1 MPQSGQIIPE
11 HLHPHVKTLI
21 NDNTVYQEPVLTPE
35 EPIRGL
41 YVFTSGKGRD
51 GVVLEHSTTTA
62 WKEEF
67 GEPNF
72 KLYGQPGLMPYQSLA
87 TGVVQAYSLRVMPED
102 AAYANLVIVAKVKVD
117 KLTKPGT
124 PSMVV
129 RFEAQYTP
137 EVVSTEEIAPLA
149 ELMGDPEPDREGFV
163 TYPLFS
169 VNALGRGQYGNNFRI
184 RLISSTLNDK
194 TNDYK
199 NYRFEVY
206 ELENGEM
213 KVKDIPFAGT
223 FIPDS
228 LDNSSTAKSL
238 YLEDIV
244 NDPDNGSTKIAITIF
259 DANWEDIFEMYKAD
273 IDPDTALTV
282 ENFDL
287 FTGVNRLTNEAIKGI
302 TYDTEHAEYASLDNP
317 AGLPLSG
324 GDDGTF
330 TFTPNDPEKLSKR
343 EEAINAEYIK
353 AFNGEIDRAVL
364 SKRRTPSEFILDA
377 NYDSEVK
384 KALISAITTRGD
396 AYGFVDAGIINTAEE
411 AITWGD
417 EMLGLG
423 DRMYSKEIHHYQT
436 RDPFTGKRIPV
447 TITYLYATL
456 LPLHLKNVGRHI
468 PFTGEDYTTLVGDIR
483 GTLKP
488 AIDADDSDT
497 KEALYTRRLNY
508 YQAVDSRTNV
518 RGTQGTSQNVWS
530 DLSEESNMHVLLHL
544 KRKIENMVVG
554 LAYDFADAEE
564 RARFKEDAKRM
575 IEPYTGTEV
584 ASAEVDF
591 QMNPWEQER
600 SILHCY
606 LAVVFRTINKR
617 AIIEIDVNKRV

>member
-11 HLHPHVKTLI
+11 YLHPHVKTII
-21 NDNTVYQEPVLTPE
+21 NDNTVFQDSVITPE
-35 EPIRGL
+35 EPVRGL

-51 GVVLEHSTTTA
+51 GVVLEHSDTTA
-62 WKEEF
+62 WKEEY

-72 KLYGQPGLMPYQSLA
+72 KMYGQPALMPYQSLA
-87 TGVVQAYSLRVMPED
+87 TGVVQAYSLRVMPD
-102 AAYANLVIVAKVKVD
+102 NAAYSNLVILAKVKVD
-117 KLTKPGT
+117 KTTDPLTPKF
-124 PSMVV
+124 VV
-129 RFEAQYTP
+129 RFEAQYTSN
-137 EVVSTEEIAPLA
+137 VTTTEELAPLA
-149 ELMGDPEPDREGFV
+149 ELMGSVDPDEQGFV
-163 TYPLFS
+163 SYPLFV
-169 VNALGRGQYGNNFRI
+169 VNALGRGQYGNNFRV

-194 TNDYK
+194 SNDYK
-199 NYRFEVY
+199 NYRFEIY

-213 KVKDIPFAGT
+213 KVKDVPFAGT
-223 FIPDS
+223 FLPDA
-228 LDNSSTAKSL
+228 LDDSSTAKSL

-244 NDPDNGSTKIAITIF
+244 NDPDTGSSKIAITVF
-259 DANWEDIFEMYKAD
+259 DANWEEIFELYKAE
-273 IDPDTALTV
+273 IDPTTALTV

-287 FTGVNRLTNEAIKGI
+287 FTGVNRLTNAAIKGI
-302 TYDTEHAEYASLDNP
+302 SYDTAHAEYASLDNP

-324 GDDGTF
+324 GTDGSF
-330 TFTPNDPEKLSKR
+330 AFVANDAEALALR
-343 EEAINAEYIK
+343 EEAINAAYIK
-353 AFNGEIDRAVL
+353 AFTGKIDRAVL
-364 SKRRTPSEFILDA
+364 SKRRTPAEFILDA

-396 AYGFVDAGIINTAEE
+396 AYGYIDAGIINTAEE
-411 AITWGD
+411 AIVWGD

-456 LPLHLKNVGRHI
+456 LPLHLKNVGRQI

-483 GTLKP
+483 GTLRP

-530 DLSEESNMHVLLHL
+530 DLSEESNMHVLLNL

-591 QMNPWEQER
+591 QMNSWEQER

-606 LAVVFRTINKR
+606 LSVVFRTINKR